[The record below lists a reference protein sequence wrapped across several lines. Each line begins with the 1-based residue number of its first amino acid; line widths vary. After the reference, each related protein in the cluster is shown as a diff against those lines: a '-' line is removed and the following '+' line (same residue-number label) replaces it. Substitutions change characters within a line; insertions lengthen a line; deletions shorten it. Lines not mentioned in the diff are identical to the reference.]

1 LSEVA
6 RLKRQIEMECEA
18 MKLAMT
24 GFRMAASHDII
35 NHRYDQLG
43 VHYERLGELIGE
55 QAAFQV
61 VMGALNTA
69 IDPQRKGACQ

>member
-6 RLKRQIEMECEA
+6 RLKKQIEMECEA

-43 VHYERLGELIGE
+43 THYERLEELIGE

-61 VMGALNTA
+61 VIGALNIA
-69 IDPQRKGACQ
+69 IEPEGKSV